1 MGYGTPLVV
10 LVPLTPPVL
19 LRTATNNPSAAAVF
33 CGFCATPARD
43 AGWGNGGGNR
53 KPKKKGA
60 AAADRPAP
68 ALGRCLHTN
77 PSSTFSPSGQQ
88 RQIEARL
95 HGGRVA
101 PGSGG
106 WGEGTA
112 AAEEEE
118 EEAKAG
124 RG

>member
-1 MGYGTPLVV
+1 MV

-19 LRTATNNPSAAAVF
+19 LRTATNNPGAAAVF
-33 CGFCATPARD
+33 WAAPARD
-43 AGWGNGGGNR
+43 AGWGNGGGNI
-53 KPKKKGA
+53 KPKKRA
-60 AAADRPAP
+60 LPPAERPAP

-77 PSSTFSPSGQQ
+77 PSPTFSPSGQQ
-88 RQIEARL
+88 RQSQPRL

-106 WGEGTA
+106 GGEGTA

-118 EEAKAG
+118 EEAAG